1 MDAESQG
8 TVSGRKNGNNEDPV
22 IRSNEEEWA
31 TGTVFGRKN
40 GNNKELVALG
50 STSSESK
57 GTVTPE
63 QEILNFLKK
72 EHDLAKA
79 VKSDDASV
87 PEHLWDFA
95 VCLGEPSAE

>member
-1 MDAESQG
+1 M
-8 TVSGRKNGNNEDPV
+8 V

-40 GNNKELVALG
+40 GSNKELVALG
-50 STSSESK
+50 SMSSELK

-63 QEILNFLKK
+63 QEILNVLKK

-87 PEHLWDFA
+87 PEH
-95 VCLGEPSAE
+95 V